1 MRWDTL
7 DDTLYVFGPINRAED
22 VLIKE
27 ITPGFY
33 EVTPLE
39 AGAFVTI
46 REGERFRVFVFS
58 GIRWITE

>member
-33 EVTPLE
+33 EVTPVK
-39 AGAFVTI
+39 AGAYIITQDGI
-46 REGERFRVFVFS
+46 KIQVFVFS
-58 GIRWITE
+58 GVNWVTE